1 MLKLGASSLAI
12 ALSLFW
18 SSTVAAQETDS
29 AAQDADSGVI
39 IVTAERRSQRL
50 SDVPAA
56 ISAVDGDDLQQ
67 RNLREVRDLE
77 AISPNLAI
85 RSSYGNAGNPVIT
98 IRGVGLADFNENNSS
113 SAGVYVDE
121 VYQVSPAQLG
131 FGLFDIDR
139 VELLKGP
146 QGTLYGR
153 NTTSGAINFISR
165 QPTAQ
170 FEATGRLSS
179 DNFDRFNAEV
189 GAGGPLSET
198 LSFRV
203 ATLVDVGGDYIN
215 NSFTGQR
222 TGQRD
227 LFTGRALLRWEPS
240 SNFNITLNVH
250 GGSDRSDIGHYQ
262 HIGLLD
268 PDGSGNVCP
277 TIIATGAPDGSC
289 VDIVGYRDVDGD
301 NQGGAYNRTG
311 KADYR
316 SFGASAIIRA
326 ELGGITLTSVTA
338 FDGFDAVRPD
348 DTDASP
354 NRLLEVDYAFGI
366 DQFSQEIRLNGG
378 GGAIEWIAGG
388 YYGRDVITSRNVY
401 DLLGDFR
408 PTTGFDLANGVFR
421 AANPYR
427 QATTALAAFGRVSW
441 AFADRTKLEIGGR
454 YSNERRTFRTSTVLE
469 ESTVDLANIGV
480 GPDGVILDESRAI
493 RNENLLWSVN
503 LNHKTAGDTVL
514 YARIGN
520 GFKSGGFNGS
530 PPLDPAE
537 VVPYRPESLIAY
549 EVGAKGSLFSRR
561 LRYDLSGFYYDYT
574 DLQVFT
580 VVNTGGIPVQVLTNA
595 ANARIYGVEASLTA
609 EIFDSLNL
617 SLAAGLLSAR
627 YRDANIGGFDVSGQ
641 RLTNAPQV
649 SATVGFDYRQPLGGV
664 SLILGGNAKY
674 QSREILDQYNFGNG
688 LVVTTT
694 QRPYWTVDGQIGL
707 ATRNDAIE
715 LSLFVRNLFDVR
727 PLTGA
732 LGLPD
737 FGLAEYSYGQQR
749 RIGLALI
756 GRF

>member
-1 MLKLGASSLAI
+1 MLKSGTSGLAI
-12 ALSLFW
+12 ALSFFW
-18 SSTVAAQETDS
+18 SNGAVAQEATTS
-29 AAQDADSGVI
+29 PQVADSDEI

-56 ISAVDGDDLQQ
+56 ISAVDGDDLQE

-77 AISPNLAI
+77 AIAPNLAI

-121 VYQVSPAQLG
+121 VYQVSPAQLA

-153 NTTSGAINFISR
+153 NTTSGAINFIAR

-170 FEATGRLSS
+170 FEATGRLSY

-189 GAGGPLSET
+189 GAGGPLSDT
-198 LSFRV
+198 LAFRV

-215 NSFTGQR
+215 NSFIGRR

-227 LFTGRALLRWEPS
+227 LFTGRFLLRWEPS
-240 SNFNITLNVH
+240 ADFNITLNVH

-262 HIGLLD
+262 HVGLLD
-268 PDGSGNVCP
+268 PDGSGNICP
-277 TIIATGAPDGSC
+277 ALVNTGAPDGNC
-289 VDIVGYRDVDGD
+289 VDVFGYNDLDGD

-316 SFGASAIIRA
+316 SFGTSAIIRA
-326 ELGGITLTSVTA
+326 ELGGISLTSITA
-338 FDGFDAVRPD
+338 YDRFKARRPD

-354 NRLLEVDYAFGI
+354 NRVLEVDYAFMI
-366 DQFSQEIRLNGG
+366 DQYSQEIRLNGG

-401 DLLGDFR
+401 DLQADLR
-408 PTTGFDLANGVFR
+408 PVTGFDLTNGVFR

-427 QATTALAAFGRVSW
+427 QGTTALAAFGRISW
-441 AFADRTKLEIGGR
+441 EFAERTKLELGGR

-469 ESTVDLANIGV
+469 ESEADLANIGL
-480 GPDGVILDESRAI
+480 GPDGVIIDESRAI
-493 RNENLLWSVN
+493 RNENLLWSIN
-503 LNHKTAGDTVL
+503 LNHETVGDTLL

-549 EVGAKGSLFSRR
+549 EAGVKGSLLDRR
-561 LRYDLSGFYYDYT
+561 LRYDLSGFYYDYS

-580 VVNTGGIPVQVLTNA
+580 VDNTGGVPVQVLTNA
-595 ANARIYGVEASLTA
+595 ANARIYGAEASVTA
-609 EIFDSLNL
+609 QLFDGFDLNL
-617 SLAAGLLSAR
+617 AGGLLNAR
-627 YRDANIGGFDVSGQ
+627 YRNANIGGRDVSGQ
-641 RLTNAPQV
+641 RLTNAPRF
-649 SATVGFDYRQPLGGV
+649 SATIGFDYRQPIGALT
-664 SLILGGNAKY
+664 LNIGGNAKY
-674 QSREILDQYNFGNG
+674 QSREILNQYDFGNG
-688 LVVTTT
+688 FVVTTT
-694 QRPYWTVDGQIGL
+694 QRPYWLVDGQIGL
-707 ATRNDAIE
+707 ATRNDAVE

-737 FGLAEYSYGQQR
+737 FGLAEYSYGQGR
-749 RIGLALI
+749 RIGVALT